1 MFGIIKRF
9 LSGNPTPKSELS
21 ALPVIALSSPGRSA
35 SRPTYSSSYA
45 ADTSARMAQRMKLQR
60 ILEKA

>member
-9 LSGNPTPKSELS
+9 LKGTSPKNELS
-21 ALPVIALSSPGRSA
+21 ALPVIALTRPTRSA

-45 ADTSARMAQRMKLQR
+45 ADTSARMAQRMKLLR
-60 ILEKA
+60 ILERA